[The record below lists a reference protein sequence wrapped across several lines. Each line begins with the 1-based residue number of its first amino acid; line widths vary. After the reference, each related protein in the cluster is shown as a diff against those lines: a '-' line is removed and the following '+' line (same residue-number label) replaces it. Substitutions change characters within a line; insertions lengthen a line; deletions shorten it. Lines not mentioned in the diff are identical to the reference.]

1 MTRTPAERVEAW
13 QRDNAVLIAT
23 TLALAEAELRR
34 CQIAMMKLDMD
45 AASPG
50 SLPQA

>member
-1 MTRTPAERVEAW
+1 MTKPRAAAVEAW
-13 QRDNAVLIAT
+13 RRDNALLIAT